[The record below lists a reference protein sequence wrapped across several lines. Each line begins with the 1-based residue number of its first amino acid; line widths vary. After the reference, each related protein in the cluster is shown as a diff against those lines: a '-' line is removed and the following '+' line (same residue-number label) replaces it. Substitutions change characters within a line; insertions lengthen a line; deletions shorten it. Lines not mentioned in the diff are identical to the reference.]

1 MSIEDIIKIVE
12 EIRKP
17 VNERLEE
24 TGGVM
29 ANGYVMA
36 CDDILEQLRLIKNK
50 VAINPSTFGPNWLT

>member
-12 EIRKP
+12 EIRRP

-36 CDDILEQLRLIKNK
+36 CDDILERLRSIKN
-50 VAINPSTFGPNWLT
+50 NGGY